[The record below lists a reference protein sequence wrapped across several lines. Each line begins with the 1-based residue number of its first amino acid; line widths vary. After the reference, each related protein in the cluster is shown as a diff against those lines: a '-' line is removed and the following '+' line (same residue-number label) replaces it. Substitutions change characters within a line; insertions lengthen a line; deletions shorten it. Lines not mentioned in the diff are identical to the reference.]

1 MLDCPILI
9 NANNVECLMKIKH
22 TKPFKERSPL
32 MRSNSGGENCSPER
46 PKKYEI
52 VLCRLVKALPDS
64 VDEQIFEQLSVNAN
78 GSKIKPLVKATG
90 KSEGAIRYRLLT
102 LEARGLVK
110 ASRERGSTT
119 YFLSDIE
126 EEPG

>member
-1 MLDCPILI
+1 
-9 NANNVECLMKIKH
+9 MKIKH
-22 TKPFKERSPL
+22 TEHIKERPAL
-32 MRSNSGGENCSPER
+32 MRSKSRSKDCSPKR
-46 PKKYEI
+46 PKKCET
-52 VLCRLVKALPDS
+52 VLRQLVKGLPDS

-78 GSKIKPLVKATG
+78 GSKIKPLVNSTG

-102 LEARGLVK
+102 LEACGLVK
-110 ASRERGSTT
+110 ATRERGSTT